1 MFSQIDQNVA
11 ALYSDFLPKKV
22 FDAHTHMF
30 LRSTLPRFREPND
43 MFNHHAGSPET
54 YEADMRQFLP
64 GVETIHLNMMPMP
77 DPVLSQ
83 ATCVP
88 RDHANQYIA
97 DLLKK
102 TLGHTG
108 CVYVTPDD
116 HEEQIAEWI
125 LGSGFSGIKCYSYGA
140 RRVDVEALS
149 IGEYLPEAAWVVADQ
164 LHLPII
170 LHLMR
175 PTALSDENNFSYI
188 MNMTRRYPGA
198 QLVLAH
204 CARGFAAW
212 TCVNAIQ
219 KLEDQGNIWF
229 DLSSICESG
238 PMIAC
243 IMKNAA
249 KRTMWGS
256 DYPICMLRGRAVSVG
271 TGQNWLTDLSGSKAT
286 IAAENLFAFY
296 QAALLLNLDQ
306 TQLDDLFYR
315 NAIQLFQDTS
325 RSSFSASGA

>member
-1 MFSQIDQNVA
+1 MISQVDQNVT

-54 YEADMRQFLP
+54 YESDMRQFLP

-83 ATCVP
+83 SGGQLRQQAN
-88 RDHANQYIA
+88 DHVGA
-97 DLLKK
+97 LLAKHP
-102 TLGHTG
+102 GNAG
-108 CVYVTPDD
+108 CLYVTPEDS
-116 HEEQIAEWI
+116 EEQIAWQ
-125 LGSGFSGIKCYSYGA
+125 LTRSGFHGLKCYSYGA
-140 RRVDVEALS
+140 KRPDVEALA
-149 IGEYLPEAAWVVADQ
+149 IGDYLPEAAWVVADH

-175 PTALSDENNFSYI
+175 PRALSDEENFSYI
-188 MNMTRRYPGA
+188 TQMSHRYPNA

-204 CARGFAAW
+204 CARAFAAW
-212 TCVNAIQ
+212 TCVKPIQ
-219 KLEDQGNIWF
+219 ALEDMGNIWF
-229 DLSSICESG
+229 DLSSICEAG
-238 PMIAC
+238 PMMAC
-243 IMKNAA
+243 IMKNAG

-271 TGQNWLTDLSGSKAT
+271 TGQNWLTDLSGPKAT
-286 IAAENLFAFY
+286 IAVENLFAFY

-315 NAIQLFQDTS
+315 NAMQLFQNTS